1 MRTISKTERA
11 ICDAYIELMDD
22 LPFDRIRVKD
32 IIERAGIGRSTFYDH
47 FDSATAVLEAIEQ
60 EIYDTFPDGAQ
71 AAADTQAGESVRE
84 AAVRLACRH
93 LQLNVAAYRAL
104 CGPNGDFAFQAH
116 MARRN
121 RRVMESIIA
130 STPCTCSEAEKQVVT
145 QAMAGVQWYT
155 LKWWAAHAD
164 EISIAE
170 LSHML
175 YKIQNAVVAQL
186 A

>member
-11 ICDAYIELMDD
+11 VFNAYIELMED

-71 AAADTQAGESVRE
+71 AAADTHAGESVRE

-93 LQLNVAAYRAL
+93 LQLNVATYRAL

-121 RRVMESIIA
+121 QRVMESIIA
-130 STPCTCSEAEKQVVT
+130 ATPCTCSEAEKQVVT

-155 LKWWAAHAD
+155 LKWWATHAD
-164 EISIAE
+164 EISIVE
-170 LSHML
+170 LSRML

-186 A
+186 V